1 MISAKENPKKFIEV
15 FDKKMSYVE
24 IGDGERTILF
34 LHGNPTSSY
43 LWRNI
48 MPHVSNT
55 NRCIAVDLI
64 GMGDSDKLNNKG
76 PGSYTFVEHRKW
88 LDEFLK
94 LVNVGENV
102 VLVIHDWG
110 SALGFDWARRNSEK
124 VNGIVYMEALVCPMR
139 WEDWPEKATQV
150 FKGFRSEA
158 GENMVIEK
166 NIFVEKVLPG
176 SIIRNLTNEEM
187 DVYRRPFLS
196 PEDRRPTLDW
206 PNQIPLDGV
215 PEDVVAIVDE
225 YAKFFMHSSIQKLFI
240 NAEPGAILIGNQRE
254 FCRSWS
260 NQKEVTVPGNYFVQ
274 EDSPDEIGGAILQWL
289 DTLN

>member
-1 MISAKENPKKFIEV
+1 MISAKEHSKKIMEV

-24 IGDGERTILF
+24 MGSGERTILF

-48 MPHVSNT
+48 MPYVSGK
-55 NRCIAVDLI
+55 NRCIAPDLI

-76 PGSYTFVEHRKW
+76 PGSYTFVEHKKW

-94 LVNVGENV
+94 LINIGEKV

-110 SALGFDWARRNSEK
+110 SALGFDWAKRNANK
-124 VNGIVYMEALVCPMR
+124 VIGIVYMEALVCPIK

-158 GENMVIEK
+158 GEDMVIEK

-176 SIIRNLTNEEM
+176 SIIRDLTNEEM

-196 PEDRRPTLDW
+196 SEDRRPTLDW
-206 PNQIPLDGV
+206 PNQIPIDGV
-215 PEDVVAIVDE
+215 PEDVVSIVGE
-225 YAKFFMHSSIQKLFI
+225 YANYFMNSKIQKLFI
-240 NAEPGAILIGNQRE
+240 NGEPGAILIGKQRE
-254 FCRSWS
+254 FCRSWP
-260 NQKEVTVPGNYFVQ
+260 NQKEVTVPGNHFLQ
-274 EDSPDEIGGAILQWL
+274 EDSPDLIGETILEWL
-289 DTLN
+289 DVLN

>member
-1 MISAKENPKKFIEV
+1 MISAKEHSKKIMEV

-24 IGDGERTILF
+24 MGSGERTILF

-48 MPHVSNT
+48 MPYVSGE
-55 NRCIAVDLI
+55 NRCIAPDLI

-76 PGSYTFVEHRKW
+76 PGSYTFVEHKRW

-94 LVNVGENV
+94 LINIGEKV

-110 SALGFDWARRNSEK
+110 SALGFDWAKRNANK
-124 VNGIVYMEALVCPMR
+124 VIGIVYMEALVCPIK
-139 WEDWPEKATQV
+139 WKDWPEKATQV

-158 GENMVIEK
+158 GEDMVIEK

-176 SIIRNLTNEEM
+176 SIIRDLTNEEM

-196 PEDRRPTLDW
+196 SEDRRPTLDW
-206 PNQIPLDGV
+206 PNQIPIDGV
-215 PEDVVAIVDE
+215 PEDVVSIVGE
-225 YAKFFMHSSIQKLFI
+225 YANYFMNSKIQKLFI
-240 NAEPGAILIGNQRE
+240 NGEPGAILIGKQRE
-254 FCRSWS
+254 FCRSWP
-260 NQKEVTVPGNYFVQ
+260 NQKEVTVPGNHFLQ
-274 EDSPDEIGGAILQWL
+274 EDSPDLIGEKILEWL
-289 DTLN
+289 DVLN

>member
-94 LVNVGENV
+94 LGNGGENV

-124 VNGIVYMEALVCPMR
+124 VNGIVYMEALVCPRR

-176 SIIRNLTNEEM
+176 SIIRNLTNGEM

-260 NQKEVTVPGNYFVQ
+260 NQKEVTVPGNHFVQ
-274 EDSPDEIGGAILQWL
+274 EDSPDEIGGAILKWL
-289 DTLN
+289 NTLN

>member
-1 MISAKENPKKFIEV
+1 
-15 FDKKMSYVE
+15 
-24 IGDGERTILF
+24 
-34 LHGNPTSSY
+34 
-43 LWRNI
+43 
-48 MPHVSNT
+48 
-55 NRCIAVDLI
+55 
-64 GMGDSDKLNNKG
+64 
-76 PGSYTFVEHRKW
+76 
-88 LDEFLK
+88 
-94 LVNVGENV
+94 
-102 VLVIHDWG
+102 
-110 SALGFDWARRNSEK
+110 
-124 VNGIVYMEALVCPMR
+124 
-139 WEDWPEKATQV
+139 
-150 FKGFRSEA
+150 
-158 GENMVIEK
+158 MVIEK

-260 NQKEVTVPGNYFVQ
+260 NQKEVTVPGNHFVQ

>member
-1 MISAKENPKKFIEV
+1 MISAKEHPKKFIEV

-24 IGDGERTILF
+24 MGNGERTILF

-124 VNGIVYMEALVCPMR
+124 VNGIVYMEAIVCPIR
-139 WEDWPEKATQV
+139 WEDWPEKSTQV
-150 FKGFRSEA
+150 FKGLRSEA

-176 SIIRNLTNEEM
+176 SIIRNLTYEEM

-260 NQKEVTVPGNYFVQ
+260 NQKEVTVPGNHFVQ

>member
-1 MISAKENPKKFIEV
+1 MISAKEHPKKFIEV

-24 IGDGERTILF
+24 MGNGERTILF

-48 MPHVSNT
+48 IPHVSNT

-76 PGSYTFVEHRKW
+76 PGSYNFKEHRKW

-94 LVNVGENV
+94 LINVGEKV

-110 SALGFDWARRNSEK
+110 SALGFDWAKRNSEK
-124 VNGIVYMEALVCPMR
+124 VNGIVYMEALVCPMK
-139 WEDWPEKATQV
+139 WEDWPEKAIQV
-150 FKGFRSEA
+150 FKGFRSES
-158 GENMVIEK
+158 GESMVIEK

-225 YAKFFMHSSIQKLFI
+225 YAKFFKHSSIQKLFI

-260 NQKEVTVPGNYFVQ
+260 NQKEVTVPGNHFVQ
-274 EDSPDEIGGAILQWL
+274 EDSPDEIGEAILQWL